1 MNYTENLHLLK
12 PETSE
17 LFDVQHANSNAEILD
32 AAIALKA
39 SLEQV
44 ATMLEEI
51 IETGEITEVDIG
63 AVTTIRE
70 FIDNTGFRV
79 GVGTNAQIAAA
90 QQAGSIPNHALVIP
104 TDGSDVT
111 EFERMSALTADT
123 GWVTLPAS
131 AFASGWTPSGAGVQ
145 VRKIGNH
152 VFIRGRA
159 TLDSEATTGDYHNV
173 LTIPAAYRPPTAN
186 LNRVN
191 CCTDHTFVELIVNN
205 STLAENPGVL
215 WTYRVID
222 SSFTTGFV
230 TLAGKTLMID
240 LDYFLD

>member
-12 PETSE
+12 PETTE
-17 LFDVQHANSNAEILD
+17 LFDVAHANSNSELID
-32 AAIALKA
+32 AAVTAKA
-39 SLEQV
+39 SLEEV

-70 FIDNTGFRV
+70 FLNNTGFRV
-79 GVGTNAQIAAA
+79 GVGTSAQIAAA
-90 QQAGSIPNHALVIP
+90 QQASAIPDHALVIP
-104 TDGSDVT
+104 TDGTDVA
-111 EFERMSALTADT
+111 EFTRISTLTTDS
-123 GWVTLPAS
+123 GWVTIPSS
-131 AFASGWTPSGAGVQ
+131 AFKTGWSPTGAGVQ

-152 VFIRGRA
+152 VYLRGRA
-159 TLDSEATTGDYHNV
+159 TLSAEATTSGYNDI
-173 LTIPAAYRPPTAN
+173 LTIPEGYRPATAN
-186 LNRVN
+186 TNRLNLCV
-191 CCTDHTFVELIVNN
+191 DHTMVELITNN
-205 STLAENPGVL
+205 STLAEDPGVL

-230 TLAGKTLMID
+230 SLAGKTVMID